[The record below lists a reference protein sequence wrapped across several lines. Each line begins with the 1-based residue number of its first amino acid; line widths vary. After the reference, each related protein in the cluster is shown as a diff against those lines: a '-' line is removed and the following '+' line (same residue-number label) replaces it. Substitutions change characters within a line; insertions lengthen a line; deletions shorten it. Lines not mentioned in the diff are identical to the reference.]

1 MTFSIQDHEYM
12 AHAIQIAK
20 KGFYTTS
27 PNPNVGCVVVKGGQI
42 IAQGW
47 HKKAGTGHAEVNAFA
62 QLSEQQAK
70 GATAYVT
77 LEPCS
82 HYGRTPPCAELLIKS
97 QVARVV
103 IGMTDPNPSVA
114 GKGIRML
121 EQAGIKVDVGLLE
134 QDARALNP
142 GFLSRMEKKRP
153 FVQVKLAA
161 SLDGKTALHN
171 GESKWIT
178 GASARADVQKYRA
191 QSCAILSTAK
201 TVLAD
206 DAALN
211 VRIEELT
218 FAYPID
224 DINKQIR
231 QPKRIILDSQNL
243 ITAEHVKTLR
253 LFATS
258 SEVILVR
265 KQLSGDLLNNDFVG
279 IENIKQ
285 AQINYD
291 DGFDLNQL
299 LSFAAQQEINML
311 WVEAGATLA
320 ASFVEQELYDQ
331 LICYLAPKIM
341 GKSGQEML
349 PIGPLDAMSQVTDL
363 NLQDVTQLGNDLKLI
378 YTK

>member
-20 KGFYTTS
+20 QGFYTTS
-27 PNPNVGCVVVKGGQI
+27 PNPNVGCVVVKDDKI
-42 IAQGW
+42 IAEGW

-82 HYGRTPPCAELLIKS
+82 HFGRTPPCAALLIKS
-97 QVARVV
+97 KVARVV

-114 GKGIRML
+114 GNGIRML
-121 EQAGIKVDVGLLE
+121 EEAGIKVEQGLLE

-142 GFLSRMEKKRP
+142 GFLSRMERKRP
-153 FVQVKLAA
+153 YVQLKLAS

-178 GASARADVQKYRA
+178 GPSARADVQKYRA
-191 QSCAILSTAK
+191 LSCAIISTAK
-201 TVLAD
+201 TVLRD

-211 VRIEELT
+211 VRNEDLT
-218 FAYPID
+218 FDYPID
-224 DINKQIR
+224 DINQEIR
-231 QPKRIILDSQNL
+231 QPKRIILDSQNS

-253 LFATS
+253 LFASS
-258 SEVILVR
+258 SEVILIR
-265 KQLSGDLLNNDFVG
+265 KQSADDPISNDLQG

-285 AQINYD
+285 AQIKYD
-291 DGFDLNQL
+291 DGFDLNEL
-299 LSFAAQQEINML
+299 LAFAAQQEINTL

-320 ASFVEQELYDQ
+320 SSFIEQSLYDE

-341 GKSGQEML
+341 GKNAQEML
-349 PIGPLDAMSQVTDL
+349 PIGPLEHMSQVTEL
-363 NLQDVTQLGNDLKLI
+363 NLHKVTQLGNDLKLI

>member
-27 PNPNVGCVVVKGGQI
+27 PNPNVGCVVVKDDKI
-42 IAQGW
+42 IAEGW

-62 QLSEQQAK
+62 QLSEEQAK
-70 GATAYVT
+70 GSTAYVT

-82 HYGRTPPCAELLIKS
+82 HFGRTPPCAALLIKS

-114 GKGIRML
+114 GNGIRML
-121 EQAGIKVDVGLLE
+121 EQAGIKVEQGLLE
-134 QDARALNP
+134 QDVRALNP
-142 GFLSRMEKKRP
+142 GFLSRMERKRP
-153 FVQVKLAA
+153 FVQLKLAS

-191 QSCAILSTAK
+191 LSCAILSTAT
-201 TVLAD
+201 TVLRD

-211 VRIEELT
+211 VRNEDLT
-218 FAYPID
+218 FDYPID
-224 DINKQIR
+224 EINEEIR

-243 ITAEHVKTLR
+243 ITAEHVKNLR

-258 SEVILVR
+258 SEVILIR
-265 KQLSGDLLNNDFVG
+265 KDLSKDLQG

-285 AQINYD
+285 AQIKYD
-291 DGFDLNQL
+291 DGFDLTKL
-299 LSFAAQQEINML
+299 LTFAAQQEINTL

-320 ASFVEQELYDQ
+320 SSFIEQSLYDE

-341 GKSGQEML
+341 GKDAQEML
-349 PIGPLDAMSQVTDL
+349 PIGPLEQMSQVTELDL
-363 NLQDVTQLGNDLKLI
+363 HKVTQLGNDLKLI